1 MNLAT
6 DRVRSLRR
14 QTWAIMRLGPP
25 LAVPSSRSRPSPWSR
40 RCGPYRSTNARPPY
54 CTTWP
59 TSQWRRSPSRWPCP
73 AGRLKACSPAV
84 GGHWRPSS
92 GRRRRYSTAH
102 ERASRTTAGGGRRGR
117 QRSRTPPAA
126 ALVTRGHHRRRR
138 LIGGTAVLV
147 VLIVVVGM
155 VGAKRVT
162 DRPMPLTPTPTA
174 GPAPTTTPT
183 STTAPTQRWIPS
195 VTPLTVKHS
204 PGHTRGLTPTGL

>member
-1 MNLAT
+1 
-6 DRVRSLRR
+6 
-14 QTWAIMRLGPP
+14 
-25 LAVPSSRSRPSPWSR
+25 
-40 RCGPYRSTNARPPY
+40 
-54 CTTWP
+54 
-59 TSQWRRSPSRWPCP
+59 
-73 AGRLKACSPAV
+73 
-84 GGHWRPSS
+84 
-92 GRRRRYSTAH
+92 
-102 ERASRTTAGGGRRGR
+102 
-117 QRSRTPPAA
+117 
-126 ALVTRGHHRRRR
+126 
-138 LIGGTAVLV
+138 VLV